1 MSRCDALKRRV
12 AINRY
17 VKGSVSDPLYHY
29 GSRGVTMNYKNDKQT
44 PRWRALSLLLISCAM
59 LAAAM
64 PAPQE
69 EEDMTRRL
77 WNKQFL
83 KAREEAK
90 KPKPSAQPQMTKTK
104 PPAGAKP
111 GAAASETVDGE
122 LIGVTI
128 WRLRPAAAGDD
139 RILVQKNVASSGQY
153 ALERVTADTRF
164 KEGQLVRISVEAPR
178 EYDNYLYVVDR
189 EVYKDNKGER
199 LGEPSLIFPARST
212 PPGGN
217 VISAGRSVY
226 VPAQGDPIPYF
237 TLQRS
242 GENHVGEMLF
252 ILISP
257 KPLPAPVG
265 RPTLDMATV
274 AQWERQCSGQTE
286 RRESSGG
293 AGRKWTKEEQEAD
306 EGTRKLV
313 QSDPLPQ
320 TIYRVRVRQGGCAL
334 VPIPLRFSPYQI
346 PFF

>member
-1 MSRCDALKRRV
+1 
-12 AINRY
+12 
-17 VKGSVSDPLYHY
+17 
-29 GSRGVTMNYKNDKQT
+29 MNYRKDKQT
-44 PRWRALSLLLISCAM
+44 QRWSALSLLLISCAL

-69 EEDMTRRL
+69 EEDVTRRL

-83 KAREEAK
+83 KAREETK
-90 KPKPSAQPQMTKTK
+90 KPKPNAQPQKTKMK
-104 PPAGAKP
+104 PPASAKLGAKP
-111 GAAASETVDGE
+111 GAAGGETVDGE

-139 RILVQKNVASSGQY
+139 RKLVQKNGATSGQY

-189 EVYKDNKGER
+189 EVYKDNKEER

-217 VISAGRSVY
+217 VISAGKSVY

-265 RPTLDMATV
+265 RPAALDMATV

-286 RRESSGG
+286 RRESRVG
-293 AGRKWTKEEQEAD
+293 AGRQWTKEEQEAD

-320 TIYRVRVRQGGCAL
+320 TIYRVRVKQGGCAL
-334 VPIPLRFSPYQI
+334 VPIPLRISP
-346 PFF
+346 

>member
-1 MSRCDALKRRV
+1 
-12 AINRY
+12 
-17 VKGSVSDPLYHY
+17 
-29 GSRGVTMNYKNDKQT
+29 MNYQKDKQT
-44 PRWRALSLLLISCAM
+44 PRWRALSLLLISCA
-59 LAAAM
+59 LFAAAM
-64 PAPQE
+64 SAPQE
-69 EEDMTRRL
+69 EDDVTRRL

-90 KPKPSAQPQMTKTK
+90 KPNPSSQVQKTKTK
-104 PPAGAKP
+104 PTTTTKPVANP
-111 GAAASETVDGE
+111 GAAGGETVDGE

-139 RILVQKNVASSGQY
+139 RILVQKNGAASGQY

-217 VISAGRSVY
+217 VISAGKSVY
-226 VPAQGDPIPYF
+226 IPAQGDPIPYF

-257 KPLPAPVG
+257 KALPAPVG
-265 RPTLDMATV
+265 GVALDPATV
-274 AQWERQCSGQTE
+274 AQWERACGGQTE
-286 RRESSGG
+286 RRESRGG
-293 AGRKWTKEEQEAD
+293 EGRQWTKEEQEAD
-306 EGTRKLV
+306 GGSRKLV

-320 TIYRVRVRQGGCAL
+320 TIYRVRVKPGGCAL
-334 VPIPLRFSPYQI
+334 VPISLRIAP
-346 PFF
+346 

>member
-1 MSRCDALKRRV
+1 
-12 AINRY
+12 
-17 VKGSVSDPLYHY
+17 
-29 GSRGVTMNYKNDKQT
+29 MNYQINT
-44 PRWRALSLLLISCAM
+44 PSWRALSLLLISCAL

-64 PAPQE
+64 PSPQE
-69 EEDMTRRL
+69 EEDETRRL

-83 KAREEAK
+83 EAREEAK
-90 KPKPSAQPQMTKTK
+90 KPKPSAQAPTAKTK
-104 PPAGAKP
+104 PQATVKPMTKPVAAG
-111 GAAASETVDGE
+111 GEIVDGE

-128 WRLRPAAAGDD
+128 WRLRRAVAGADQ
-139 RILVQKNVASSGQY
+139 ILVQKNGAAPGQF

-178 EYDNYLYVVDR
+178 EYDNHLYVVDR

-217 VISAGRSVY
+217 VISAGKSVY
-226 VPAQGDPIPYF
+226 IPAQGDPIPYF

-242 GENHVGEMLF
+242 GGNHVGEMLF

-265 RPTLDMATV
+265 QPTLDMATV
-274 AQWERQCSGQTE
+274 AQWERQCGGQTE

-293 AGRKWTKEEQEAD
+293 AGRQWTKEEQEAD

-320 TIYRVRVRQGGCAL
+320 TIYRVRVKQGGCAL
-334 VPIPLRFSPYQI
+334 VPIPLRFSP
-346 PFF
+346 

>member
-1 MSRCDALKRRV
+1 
-12 AINRY
+12 
-17 VKGSVSDPLYHY
+17 
-29 GSRGVTMNYKNDKQT
+29 MNYQKDKQT
-44 PRWRALSLLLISCAM
+44 PRWRALPLLLISCAL
-59 LAAAM
+59 LATAM
-64 PAPQE
+64 PAPQ

-90 KPKPSAQPQMTKTK
+90 KPKPSAQAQKPKTK
-104 PPAGAKP
+104 PTAVAKPGAKP
-111 GAAASETVDGE
+111 GAAGIETVNGE

-139 RILVQKNVASSGQY
+139 RILVQKNGAASGQY

-164 KEGQLVRISVEAPR
+164 REGQLVRISVEAPR
-178 EYDNYLYVVDR
+178 KYDNYLYVVDR

-217 VISAGRSVY
+217 VISAGKSVY

-242 GENHVGEMLF
+242 GENHVGEML
-252 ILISP
+252 IIIISP

-265 RPTLDMATV
+265 RPSLDPATV
-274 AQWERQCSGQTE
+274 AQWERLCGGQTE
-286 RRESSGG
+286 RREARGG
-293 AGRKWTKEEQEAD
+293 AGKQWTKEEQEAD
-306 EGTRKLV
+306 EGARKLV

-320 TIYRVRVRQGGCAL
+320 TIYRVRTKPGGCAM
-334 VPIPLRFSPYQI
+334 VPVPLRIAP
-346 PFF
+346 

>member
-1 MSRCDALKRRV
+1 
-12 AINRY
+12 
-17 VKGSVSDPLYHY
+17 
-29 GSRGVTMNYKNDKQT
+29 MNYQNKT
-44 PRWRALSLLLISCAM
+44 PRWRALSLLLISCAL

-64 PAPQE
+64 PQE
-69 EEDMTRRL
+69 EGDVTRRL

-90 KPKPSAQPQMTKTK
+90 KPKPSAQAQKPKTK
-104 PPAGAKP
+104 PQTTAKPWSKP
-111 GAAASETVDGE
+111 GAAGSETVDGE

-128 WRLRPAAAGDD
+128 WRLRRAVAGDD
-139 RILVQKNVASSGQY
+139 RKLVQKYGAAPGLY

-189 EVYKDNKGER
+189 EVFKDNKGER

-217 VISAGRSVY
+217 VISAGKSVY

-242 GENHVGEMLF
+242 GENHVGEML
-252 ILISP
+252 IVIISP
-257 KPLPAPVG
+257 KPLPAAVG
-265 RPTLDMATV
+265 RPTLDPATV
-274 AQWERQCSGQTE
+274 AQWERLCGGQTE
-286 RRESSGG
+286 RREASGG
-293 AGRKWTKEEQEAD
+293 AGKQWTKEEQEAD

-320 TIYRVRVRQGGCAL
+320 TIYRVRTKPGGCAL
-334 VPIPLRFSPYQI
+334 IPIPLRVAP
-346 PFF
+346 

>member
-1 MSRCDALKRRV
+1 
-12 AINRY
+12 
-17 VKGSVSDPLYHY
+17 
-29 GSRGVTMNYKNDKQT
+29 MNYQKDKQT
-44 PRWRALSLLLISCAM
+44 PRWRALSLLLISCAL

-69 EEDMTRRL
+69 EEDVTRRL

-90 KPKPSAQPQMTKTK
+90 KPKPSAQPQKTKTK

-111 GAAASETVDGE
+111 GAKPVAAGIETVDGE

-139 RILVQKNVASSGQY
+139 RIMVEKNGAASGQY

-178 EYDNYLYVVDR
+178 EYDNHLYVVDR

-199 LGEPSLIFPARST
+199 LGEPSLIFPAPST

-217 VISAGRSVY
+217 VISAGKSVY
-226 VPAQGDPIPYF
+226 SPAQGDPIPYF

-242 GENHVGEMLF
+242 GENHVGE
-252 ILISP
+252 IKTYP
-257 KPLPAPVG
+257 PLVACG
-265 RPTLDMATV
+265 LRPFMANTSFPSV
-274 AQWERQCSGQTE
+274 VSNITW
-286 RRESSGG
+286 
-293 AGRKWTKEEQEAD
+293 
-306 EGTRKLV
+306 
-313 QSDPLPQ
+313 
-320 TIYRVRVRQGGCAL
+320 
-334 VPIPLRFSPYQI
+334 
-346 PFF
+346 

>member
-1 MSRCDALKRRV
+1 MNLRNNKQAPSWRV
-12 AINRY
+12 
-17 VKGSVSDPLYHY
+17 
-29 GSRGVTMNYKNDKQT
+29 
-44 PRWRALSLLLISCAM
+44 LSLLLISCVL
-59 LAAAM
+59 LATAM

-69 EEDMTRRL
+69 EDDVTRRL

-90 KPKPSAQPQMTKTK
+90 KPRPSAQAQKPKTK
-104 PPAGAKP
+104 PQATAKPESKP
-111 GAAASETVDGE
+111 GAAGSETVDGE

-128 WRLRPAAAGDD
+128 WRLRSAVAGAD
-139 RILVQKNVASSGQY
+139 RILVQKNGAAPGQY

-164 KEGQLVRISVEAPR
+164 KEGELVRISVEAPR

-189 EVYKDNKGER
+189 EVFKDNKGER
-199 LGEPSLIFPARST
+199 LGESSLIFPARST
-212 PPGGN
+212 PPAGN
-217 VISAGRSVY
+217 VISAGKSVY

-242 GENHVGEMLF
+242 GENHVGEML
-252 ILISP
+252 IIIISP

-265 RPTLDMATV
+265 RPSLDPATV
-274 AQWERQCSGQTE
+274 AQWERLCGGQTE

-293 AGRKWTKEEQEAD
+293 AGKQWTKEEQEAD

-320 TIYRVRVRQGGCAL
+320 TIYRVRTKPGGCAL
-334 VPIPLRFSPYQI
+334 IPIPLRIAP
-346 PFF
+346 